1 MQKDPFVQTVLK
13 RIVDEDEEQL
23 VLESANKNWKEAL
36 AYCLSYSKE
45 NVDKLTEKLGDEL
58 QKKKD
63 FNSAIVCFI
72 LSKNIQKVAHLWKQR
87 ADFLISK
94 KPEIKEAVL
103 LNFLE
108 KFSYL

>member
-1 MQKDPFVQTVLK
+1 LALVADDESVYDRIKEEYFQMQKDPFVQTVLK

-72 LSKNIQKVAHLWKQR
+72 LSKNI
-87 ADFLISK
+87 
-94 KPEIKEAVL
+94 
-103 LNFLE
+103 
-108 KFSYL
+108 